1 MRIEIFQSSHGDCL
15 LLESAD
21 GKRILCDG
29 GMRNAMEEFVAPAL
43 DELRQADP
51 NRPIDLVYISHIDA
65 DHIGGVVQ
73 LLQDAVEWKVHDH
86 HVAQGDDFDPPDRPR
101 PPRISHIWHNAFK
114 E

>member
-43 DELRQADP
+43 GKLRDDEP
-51 NRPIDLVYISHIDA
+51 NRPIDLRLHQPY
-65 DHIGGVVQ
+65 
-73 LLQDAVEWKVHDH
+73 
-86 HVAQGDDFDPPDRPR
+86 
-101 PPRISHIWHNAFK
+101 
-114 E
+114 